1 MSGARLLKSN
11 PPPDTSVD
19 YSSAIGEF
27 VIGLSPVQGYIPPFQ
42 TDIDDQS
49 SKPDGID
56 RFLDTVQS
64 RLPGITVALIQL
76 ELQNVIEEFCY
87 RSLYFREQVFWQL
100 AMGVS
105 QVTINPVDAR
115 LETIYIIAQQGLYNY
130 RVDPPA
136 TLVDLQTPTSTRTG
150 WAMIVMKP
158 RNWAAVQT
166 SAWPSALPML
176 FTNWFEVMLD
186 GILFRLYGQP
196 AKPWSSQG
204 LATYHG
210 TRWWQGVN
218 RARAQAESSNTREQS
233 PFRRFPYWSH
243 GRRKS

>member
-1 MSGARLLKSN
+1 MSGARVLKFA

-19 YSSAIGEF
+19 YSTAIGEF
-27 VIGLSPVQGYIPPFQ
+27 MIGLSPIQSYMPPFQ
-42 TDIDDQS
+42 GDFDDQS

-64 RLPGITVALIQL
+64 RLPGITIPLIQL

-87 RSLYFREQVFWQL
+87 RSMYFREQIYWQL
-100 AMGVS
+100 ALGVS
-105 QVTINPVDAR
+105 QVAITPVDAR
-115 LETIYIIAQQGLYNY
+115 METVYIIDVWGLPNY

-136 TLVDLQTPTSTRTG
+136 TLVDLQLPMSTRSG
-150 WAMIVMKP
+150 SAWIVMKP
-158 RNWAAVQT
+158 RNWAAVQNGAT
-166 SAWPSALPML
+166 PTL
-176 FTNWFEVMLD
+176 FQNWFETMLD
-186 GILFRLYGQP
+186 GILFRLYGQA

-218 RARAQAESSNTREQS
+218 RARDQAERLNSSQQS
-233 PFRRFPYWSH
+233 PWRRTPYWAH
-243 GRRKS
+243 GRRKN